1 MEYLL
6 IGVGFIL
13 FIGGIVGCFLP
24 ILPGPGLCYLG
35 LLSLQLTPNPPFS
48 LNFLLLWAGITIG
61 VVALDYLLP
70 PLATKKFGGSR
81 KGVWGSVI
89 GLVLGLIFFPPIG
102 ILIGPMAGALA
113 GEMIDGKSLKLAAKA
128 ALGSLSGFLAGS
140 LIKLA
145 VCLIMGHYFVTNL

>member
-48 LNFLLLWAGITIG
+48 LNFLLIWAGITIG

-140 LIKLA
+140 LIKLT
-145 VCLIMGHYFVTNL
+145 VCLIMGYYFVTSL